1 MTTVTVHCPSTGCGR
16 VTAVNPRLMAVDY
29 RCATWTC
36 PVCLRTVQRTIG
48 DLQVAMLLAADARV
62 DSPQYDE
69 GSISVNEHGAILAV
83 GRYVDLFLG
92 DCWVIT
98 TWLLDQRHP
107 KRSEPYETEAQARS
121 VIAKAQ
127 HPAGGES

>member
-1 MTTVTVHCPSTGCGR
+1 MTVTVHCPSTGCGR
-16 VTAVNPRLMAVDY
+16 VTAVNPQLVAVDY

-36 PVCLRTVQRTIG
+36 PACLRTVQRTIC
-48 DLQVAMLLAADARV
+48 DHTVRALLDAGARTDCV
-62 DSPQYDE
+62 DFTD
-69 GSISVNEHGAILAV
+69 GSITVNDAGSILAV
-83 GRYVDLFLG
+83 GRYCDPFLG

-107 KRSEPYETEAQARS
+107 KRSEPYETRAQAYDAVAR
-121 VIAKAQ
+121 AQ